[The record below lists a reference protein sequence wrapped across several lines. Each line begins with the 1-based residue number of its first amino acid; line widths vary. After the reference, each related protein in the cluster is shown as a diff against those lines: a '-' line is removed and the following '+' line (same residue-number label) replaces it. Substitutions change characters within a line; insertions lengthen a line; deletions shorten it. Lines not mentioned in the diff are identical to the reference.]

1 MPLFCVTKINAGD
14 PAVTKHPCDIRLQVA
29 ANDSESMIEQ
39 MSVFGHAATV
49 YDDRHQLR
57 GDAWVP
63 FPPSD
68 LVHHIRSKT
77 ARIEAMV
84 QKLETA
90 ENDLQETIEGI
101 DDTDPYKVEA
111 FINQLRKE
119 IADDAYDLINYAA
132 FTVRRTRG

>member
-1 MPLFCVTKINAGD
+1 MPLFCVNKIGAGD
-14 PAVTKHPCDIRLQVA
+14 PAITKHPCDIRLQVA
-29 ANDSESMIEQ
+29 TNDAESMIEQ
-39 MSVFGHAATV
+39 MTVFGHAATV

-68 LVHHIRSKT
+68 LVHHINSKA

-84 QKLETA
+84 QKLELIESGQGELVA
-90 ENDLQETIEGI
+90 EDRDNV
-101 DDTDPYKVEA
+101 VER
-111 FINQLRKE
+111 LRAE